1 MRGSHESANEQPHQ
15 IIIKEHNVGMEKRRD
30 VLNYIKQKNCSI
42 YFLQDTHFT
51 ADDYVNNRYGGMMFI
66 SPRVLQMPE
75 AQPYFLTITL
85 NIKS

>member
-1 MRGSHESANEQPHQ
+1 MSLNCRGLA
-15 IIIKEHNVGMEKRRD
+15 GMEKRRD

-42 YFLQDTHFT
+42 YFLQDTHFNLMIMYT
-51 ADDYVNNRYGGMMFI
+51 LDRSGGMMFI
-66 SPRVLQMPE
+66 SPQVLQMPE